1 MNNYGL
7 RVLSWVFRLLAVA
20 VVIGGAALVLMAMQ
34 IDFELHQV
42 AAERGIV
49 TEPYNPLPVIV
60 GGLALALILYT
71 VGTLLALL
79 VDLEH
84 NTRETADALRRIRGK
99 R

>member
-1 MNNYGL
+1 MYRGL
-7 RVLSWVFRLLAVA
+7 LMVAWLYRILAA
-20 VVIGGAALVLMAMQ
+20 VVLALLPVLVLAGTRTA
-34 IDFELHQV
+34 DVLARL